1 MTRAWTKSCA
11 ACSVSKCLIFLILSV
26 LTAVGKMPVRRDVLM
41 CVSEGRSAG
50 EIACRR
56 CEGIGL
62 EGRW

>member
-1 MTRAWTKSCA
+1 MQWKE
-11 ACSVSKCLIFLILSV
+11 
-26 LTAVGKMPVRRDVLM
+26 MM

-56 CEGIGL
+56 CEGIGQ